1 MKLLFLAFPFPGQLY
16 GLEKF
21 WAFLKYSKIKNQP
34 IDPKLQEHLSQF
46 KNLEDFRVVVSGYK
60 FERMLHVISTL
71 ECSLP
76 ASFIGLNELLTKRE
90 ASISSYKIILTSLF
104 HTETLTDSELL
115 SLRLQS

>member
-46 KNLEDFRVVVSGYK
+46 KNLEDFRVVVSVCWLQVWKDASCY
-60 FERMLHVISTL
+60 LHTRVLFTCNFYRAKWI
-71 ECSLP
+71 
-76 ASFIGLNELLTKRE
+76 INEKR
-90 ASISSYKIILTSLF
+90 S
-104 HTETLTDSELL
+104 
-115 SLRLQS
+115 